1 LIFEEKS
8 MKQEL
13 KKPEYLLLIRGT
25 DWDKDLSPEQL
36 QGVMGRFTLWCDK
49 LGKDGKLKGAQP
61 LEDRGKVV
69 TGKNGQTVSDGPFVE
84 SKEAVGGYFL
94 LTVSGEEEAVKI
106 AQACPLLNLGLAVEV
121 RPVAEECLLLQQF
134 KTEPAL
140 AAV

>member
-1 LIFEEKS
+1 
-8 MKQEL
+8 MAEL
-13 KKPEYLLLIRGT
+13 KRPEYLLLIRGT

-36 QGVMGRFTLWCDK
+36 QGIMARFTQWCDK

-94 LTVSGEEEAVKI
+94 LTVGNEAEAVSI
-106 AQACPLLNLGLAVEV
+106 AQACPLLGLGLAVEV
-121 RPVAEECLLLQQF
+121 RPVAEECLLMQQL
-134 KTEPAL
+134 KEEPAS
-140 AAV
+140 AVA